1 MVVWIKFIDLDF
13 NTDFLYDNMLEF
25 ANAGPSINNVVE
37 FYVCQGKIFS
47 NEIVEGGNLNGSYI
61 EITSPSAKST
71 FELNKWYQ
79 FAYTLEKTM
88 AYLYV
93 NGVLAIKGIQ
103 TTILSKTIR
112 KNNFIGQSN
121 YVDKNINAIYDD
133 IKIYEEAIPE

>member
-1 MVVWIKFIDLDF
+1 
-13 NTDFLYDNMLEF
+13 
-25 ANAGPSINNVVE
+25 
-37 FYVCQGKIFS
+37 
-47 NEIVEGGNLNGSYI
+47 
-61 EITSPSAKST
+61 
-71 FELNKWYQ
+71 
-79 FAYTLEKTM
+79 M